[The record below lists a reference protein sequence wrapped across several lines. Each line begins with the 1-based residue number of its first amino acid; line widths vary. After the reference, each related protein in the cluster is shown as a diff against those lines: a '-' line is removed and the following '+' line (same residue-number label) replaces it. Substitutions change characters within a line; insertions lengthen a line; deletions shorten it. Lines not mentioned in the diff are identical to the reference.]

1 MLQENRKYDLKNSFA
16 YSYHNGCTA
25 KKYTL
30 VNSVPAHEGC
40 ECASTDVIGA
50 ANKLKFRMKL
60 LLLLYP
66 C

>member
-30 VNSVPAHEGC
+30 VNSALAHEGC
-40 ECASTDVIGA
+40 ECVLPLTSLVLQT
-50 ANKLKFRMKL
+50 N
-60 LLLLYP
+60 
-66 C
+66 